1 MIYQAGYEVKP
12 DLTDE
17 KMSKKIAQE
26 FAEKYNFVLV
36 VGQKESETM
45 SVTVQGRSMALVD
58 KVTDKPEKY
67 SKSMQAEELIK
78 LFGQL
83 RDTQEAV

>member
-1 MIYQAGYEVKP
+1 
-12 DLTDE
+12 
-17 KMSKKIAQE
+17 MSKKIVQA
-26 FAEKYNFVLV
+26 FADKYNFVLV

-67 SKSMQAEELIK
+67 SKSMQVEELIK

>member
-17 KMSKKIAQE
+17 KMSKKIAQA

-67 SKSMQAEELIK
+67 SKSMQVEELIK

>member
-1 MIYQAGYEVKP
+1 
-12 DLTDE
+12 
-17 KMSKKIAQE
+17 MSKKIAQA
-26 FAEKYNFVLV
+26 FVDKYNFVLV

-67 SKSMQAEELIK
+67 SKSMQVEELIK

>member
-1 MIYQAGYEVKP
+1 
-12 DLTDE
+12 
-17 KMSKKIAQE
+17 MSKKIVQA
-26 FAEKYNFVLV
+26 FAEQYNFVLV

-67 SKSMQAEELIK
+67 SKSMQVDLRAYQTIWSTQRYSRSCVMIQILI
-78 LFGQL
+78 
-83 RDTQEAV
+83 